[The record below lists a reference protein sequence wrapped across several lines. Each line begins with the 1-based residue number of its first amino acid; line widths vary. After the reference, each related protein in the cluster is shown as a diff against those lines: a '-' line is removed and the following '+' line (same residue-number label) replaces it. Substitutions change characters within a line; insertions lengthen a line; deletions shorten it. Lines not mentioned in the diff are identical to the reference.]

1 VAAGKPD
8 VAAAEA
14 REILNTQQQEV
25 LKRYDQQYD
34 IWKDQRSEA
43 RKDAWRPLDLS
54 DPRNAAMRPGLD
66 PNGAYEINARTGET
80 RQVGS
85 SPAGQWVTNAEG
97 EEVWVPRPT
106 AGMVK
111 HPKPEEKDKAKAAA
125 TKAAVEDENKLRDDF
140 DKAKPVQAYRT
151 VVPMLESAK
160 KAGPTR
166 AGDLNL
172 VYAFAKLMDPES
184 VVRESET
191 GMVTATGTF
200 GDRLAGLTSQLT
212 GGQALTP
219 EMRKN
224 LIAELD
230 SRFGALEA
238 SYQAHEGAFRGIA
251 ERRGL
256 NADNIII
263 PIRGAKKPE
272 EKKGEPPLYDKNGN
286 RITTP

>member
-1 VAAGKPD
+1 
-8 VAAAEA
+8 
-14 REILNTQQQEV
+14 
-25 LKRYDQQYD
+25 
-34 IWKDQRSEA
+34 
-43 RKDAWRPLDLS
+43 
-54 DPRNAAMRPGLD
+54 
-66 PNGAYEINARTGET
+66 
-80 RQVGS
+80 
-85 SPAGQWVTNAEG
+85 
-97 EEVWVPRPT
+97 
-106 AGMVK
+106 MVK